1 MLVRAPRIVRFLS
14 VSRPDTW
21 RVTRTRRPA
30 SRRRAQA
37 PPPLSPTP
45 VPPERLA
52 ACVGELDGLV
62 AELSELTGCGSA
74 WGVRVLRRNIELA
87 RLSPRTLETPANQLD
102 FIEELAEAL
111 WDAADGGFRHPAR
124 PGATPE
130 ATHRR
135 ERRRRAV
142 VARLD
147 EIAQSLCADAE
158 AWCEGPAGPGGFPQD
173 DHRSEPCSHTPSPGS
188 AQRSV

>member
-21 RVTRTRRPA
+21 RVTRMRRPA
-30 SRRRAQA
+30 PRRRRGQTDDVA
-37 PPPLSPTP
+37 PPRPPTP
-45 VPPERLA
+45 VPPAQLA
-52 ACVGELDGLV
+52 ACARDLEGLV
-62 AELSELTGCGSA
+62 DELSQLTGCGSA

-87 RLSPRTLETPANQLD
+87 LRCPETLASPANQLD

-111 WDAADGGFRHPAR
+111 WDAADGGFRHPVR
-124 PGATPE
+124 PAPEME
-130 ATHRR
+130 ATCGR

-147 EIAQSLCADAE
+147 EIAESLCADAE
-158 AWCEGPAGPGGFPQD
+158 AWCEGP
-173 DHRSEPCSHTPSPGS
+173 S
-188 AQRSV
+188 AAT